1 MNDDSAHGRAW
12 AVLVSRLIL
21 GLIFFMAGCF
31 KVFQMGALTHAA
43 TLFVAPYRDTFLPV
57 WSLWLAGTVIPYVE
71 LIAGGLLLAG
81 WHTRDALVAL
91 GAVLIVVT
99 FGHLI
104 PEPLYAFD
112 RHVIPRW
119 ALLVVCLALRDDD
132 VWSLES
138 WLDRRSARAA
148 RASDASPAG

>member
-1 MNDDSAHGRAW
+1 MIPDDSAHGRAW
-12 AVLVSRLIL
+12 AALFSRLIL
-21 GLIFFMAGCF
+21 GFIFFMAGVF

-43 TLFVAPYRDTFLPV
+43 NLFVEPYADTFLPI
-57 WSLWLAGTVIPYVE
+57 WSLWLTGAVIPYVE
-71 LIAGGLLLAG
+71 LIAGGLLLIG

-91 GAVLIVVT
+91 GVVLVVVT

-119 ALLVVCLALRDDD
+119 ALLVVCLLLRDDD
-132 VWSLES
+132 RWSFDS
-138 WLDRRSARAA
+138 WQRERQ
-148 RASDASPAG
+148 GV